1 MTKWLLLVGAIA
13 SEVVATLSLKGALDH
28 PALYVL
34 VVVGYTASFI
44 LITGVLRQ
52 GMGIGVA
59 YGIWAALGV
68 ASTAVLS
75 ALIYDEPFTLV
86 MAGGL
91 LLIIGGVLLVELGS
105 QAAHAKQARLE
116 TGVS

>member
-1 MTKWLLLVGAIA
+1 MTKWLLLTGAIA
-13 SEVVATLSLKGALDH
+13 SEVTATLSLKGALDR

-34 VVVGYTASFI
+34 VALGYGASFV

-75 ALIYDEPFTLV
+75 ALLYGEPFTLV

-105 QAAHAKQARLE
+105 QAANAKQARIE
-116 TGVS
+116 SGVS